1 MNVLD
6 ANPDQLRKLIK
17 YPAIVDFRVIVDA
30 DCKDAVEQVAA
41 ACRSVESD
49 GIMPLKEPSRKS
61 RTGKY
66 LSYKQEV
73 KVSSYENLHA
83 IYAKVGALDCVKH
96 IL

>member
-41 ACRSVESD
+41 ACRMRPIPPET
-49 GIMPLKEPSRKS
+49 P
-61 RTGKY
+61 
-66 LSYKQEV
+66 
-73 KVSSYENLHA
+73 
-83 IYAKVGALDCVKH
+83 
-96 IL
+96 